1 MSKGSAEASSPRS
14 PPSGPVCRPRSPA
27 SCNALFP
34 CHWEV
39 IAVATATTNL
49 LNTPIEDQR
58 VERVRRAALS
68 AYVDGKI
75 SFAQANLRVRKA
87 LQRFGV

>member
-1 MSKGSAEASSPRS
+1 MVLASST
-14 PPSGPVCRPRSPA
+14 V
-27 SCNALFP
+27 LFP
-34 CHWEV
+34 CHREV

-49 LNTPIEDQR
+49 LNTPIDDQR

-87 LQRFGV
+87 IERFGV

>member
-1 MSKGSAEASSPRS
+1 MGPAGAVNDSGGGAVAGVRSIAVPVSST
-14 PPSGPVCRPRSPA
+14 V
-27 SCNALFP
+27 LFP
-34 CHWEV
+34 RHWEV

-49 LNTPIEDQR
+49 LNTPNDDQR

-75 SFAQANLRVRKA
+75 SYAQANLRVRRA
-87 LQRFGV
+87 IERFAG

>member
-1 MSKGSAEASSPRS
+1 
-14 PPSGPVCRPRSPA
+14 
-27 SCNALFP
+27 
-34 CHWEV
+34 V

>member
-1 MSKGSAEASSPRS
+1 M
-14 PPSGPVCRPRSPA
+14 
-27 SCNALFP
+27 
-34 CHWEV
+34 
-39 IAVATATTNL
+39 ATATTNL
-49 LNTPIEDQR
+49 LNTPIDDQR

-87 LQRFGV
+87 IERFTV

>member
-1 MSKGSAEASSPRS
+1 M
-14 PPSGPVCRPRSPA
+14 
-27 SCNALFP
+27 
-34 CHWEV
+34 
-39 IAVATATTNL
+39 ATATTNL
-49 LNTPIEDQR
+49 LNTPMKDQR

-87 LQRFGV
+87 LERFGV